1 MSMYLPKEVRD
12 GLAMA
17 QARKARKESRLRVG
31 TGPNAV
37 PILSFGSTIF
47 SVDRINAP
55 VLRGLVDIYD
65 GSKHLYQALI
75 VASAEEGDR
84 MVYEFKRM
92 TATATGPALDYDRPD
107 DAPVG
112 LIAHQ

>member
-1 MSMYLPKEVRD
+1 MSMFLPQEVRD

-17 QARKARKESRLRVG
+17 RAKKAKKDSRLRVG
-31 TGPNAV
+31 MGPTAV
-37 PILSFGSTIF
+37 PILSFGADIF
-47 SVDRINAP
+47 SVERVNAP
-55 VLRGLVDIYD
+55 ELRGLVDIYD

-92 TATATGPALDYDRPD
+92 TATTDGPALDYDRPD

-112 LIAHQ
+112 LITQQ